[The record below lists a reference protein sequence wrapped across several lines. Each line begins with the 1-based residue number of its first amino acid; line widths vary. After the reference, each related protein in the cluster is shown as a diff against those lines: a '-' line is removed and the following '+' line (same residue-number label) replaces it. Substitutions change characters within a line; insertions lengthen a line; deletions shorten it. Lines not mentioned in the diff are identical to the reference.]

1 MMLGSGWLSKKNPK
15 MKWLKNCER
24 KQLWLGYCE
33 RGIGLESNKAKFDA
47 LLCSAQAV

>member
-1 MMLGSGWLSKKNPK
+1 MVLGSGWLSKENPK

-24 KQLWLGYCE
+24 KQLWLGYYE
-33 RGIGLESNKAKFDA
+33 HGIGLESNKPKCDA

>member
-1 MMLGSGWLSKKNPK
+1 MMLGSGWLSKENPK